1 MTISDSRLD
10 LIKEKY
16 EDDKLAINSFTE
28 TGREHADFCE
38 EMVAI
43 IGELQ
48 EYRRDSKQFNSDLNL
63 VDDSIV
69 TESVLTYGDQIM
81 STICMEECAELIQ
94 AISKSIRGKE
104 NKESITEEIADVLIC
119 IEALKYMHGI
129 EDADIAAWVKRKQD
143 REVERLHL

>member
-1 MTISDSRLD
+1 MTVSDSRLA

-16 EDDKLAINSFTE
+16 EDGKLVINSFAE
-28 TGREHADFCE
+28 TGREHDDFCE

-43 IGELQ
+43 LGELQ
-48 EYRRDSKQFNSDLNL
+48 EYRKDSKQFNSNLNL
-63 VDDSIV
+63 DNTDVIV
-69 TESVLTYGDQIM
+69 ESVLTYGDQIM

-129 EDADIAAWVKRKQD
+129 EDADIAVWVKRKQD

>member
-16 EDDKLAINSFTE
+16 EDDKLVINSFTE
-28 TGREHADFCE
+28 TGREHDDFCE

-43 IGELQ
+43 LGELQ
-48 EYRRDSKQFNSDLNL
+48 EYRKDSKQFNSNLNL
-63 VDDSIV
+63 VNTDVIV
-69 TESVLTYGDQIM
+69 ESVLTYGDQIM

-119 IEALKYMHGI
+119 IEALKYMYGI

>member
-1 MTISDSRLD
+1 MTVSDSRLEA
-10 LIKEKY
+10 IKEKY
-16 EDDKLAINSFTE
+16 KDDKLAINSFTE
-28 TGREHADFCE
+28 TGREHSNFCE

-94 AISKSIRGKE
+94 AISKSVRGKDV
-104 NKESITEEIADVLIC
+104 KESLTEEIADVLIC

-129 EDADIAAWVKRKQD
+129 EDVDIATWVKRKHD
-143 REVERLHL
+143 REVERLSL